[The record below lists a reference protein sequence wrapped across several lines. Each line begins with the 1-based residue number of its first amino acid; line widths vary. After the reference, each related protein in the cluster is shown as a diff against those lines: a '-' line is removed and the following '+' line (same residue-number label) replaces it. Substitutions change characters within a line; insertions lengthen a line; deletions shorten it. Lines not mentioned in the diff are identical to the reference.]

1 MNFIVHN
8 IYKAIGD
15 VFKQFVVIFLLQ
27 VYSIIIVDMLYESKL
42 Y

>member
-1 MNFIVHN
+1 MNFIEHN
-8 IYKAIGD
+8 IYKAIAN

-27 VYSIIIVDMLYESKL
+27 VYSIILVDMLYESKL